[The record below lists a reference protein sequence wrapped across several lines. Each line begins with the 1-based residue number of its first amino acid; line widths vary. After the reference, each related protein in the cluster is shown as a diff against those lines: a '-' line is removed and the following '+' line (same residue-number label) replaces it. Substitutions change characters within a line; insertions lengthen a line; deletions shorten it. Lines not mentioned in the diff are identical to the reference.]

1 MSLNWQEEI
10 SDAEKARSIQGLP
23 SEESMVLY
31 PSARSLL
38 ESQALFNEDRPFVK
52 WLEGDEVRSASYTEL
67 HNLGKQTANFL
78 RTKKIMY
85 DHRVILNSR
94 NNLETVAKH
103 MGLWLEGAVAIP
115 ATGENNSNI
124 AESVDPFPDDDFI
137 KRIKQ
142 QSTDYELRQKA
153 KLSDDMI
160 YFTAQNDR
168 TIALSHNNVLSG
180 ALSNSLHLNIS
191 EEDVIVCPMPMGD
204 SFGFIAGL
212 VTATYAGGIFAPC
225 ESEPMEMCTLAAK
238 TNARWML
245 ANNSLLSK
253 LLDDVDEYRPQL
265 PDDLQFIA
273 PADGLSSD
281 MVLNVLNRLGC
292 QTITGYFST
301 ECSSF
306 ATLTPAD
313 LNDSEYRSLFA
324 DSTVLPIGG
333 GLQTT
338 EAYIHDA
345 KGSPVQDR
353 KLGELVIR
361 GHTVMQRYVEDES
374 GTGTAFRNGWLHTGR
389 KGFKITLDENNV
401 KFFLK
406 N

>member
-1 MSLNWQEEI
+1 MT
-10 SDAEKARSIQGLP
+10 K
-23 SEESMVLY
+23 ESATKVENM
-31 PSARSLL
+31 
-38 ESQALFNEDRPFVK
+38 E
-52 WLEGDEVRSASYTEL
+52 WLDGHY
-67 HNLGKQTANFL
+67 
-78 RTKKIMY
+78 
-85 DHRVILNSR
+85 
-94 NNLETVAKH
+94 
-103 MGLWLEGAVAIP
+103 
-115 ATGENNSNI
+115 TGEVSDGVPHGRGEFDRNKPVEYRPGWKGSEI
-124 AESVDPFPDDDFI
+124 DD
-137 KRIKQ
+137 
-142 QSTDYELRQKA
+142 A
-153 KLSDDMI
+153 
-160 YFTAQNDR
+160 
-168 TIALSHNNVLSG
+168 
-180 ALSNSLHLNIS
+180 
-191 EEDVIVCPMPMGD
+191 
-204 SFGFIAGL
+204 
-212 VTATYAGGIFAPC
+212 
-225 ESEPMEMCTLAAK
+225 
-238 TNARWML
+238 
-245 ANNSLLSK
+245 
-253 LLDDVDEYRPQL
+253 DEYRPQL

-281 MVLNVLNRLGC
+281 MVLKVLNRLGC

-306 ATLTPAD
+306 ATLNPAD